1 MLWIGICEA
10 VSVAAIGGLIGGCIT
25 SISNKA
31 NNKWNMTRTEQYLNE
46 EIYQLQGGVRLAN
59 NKLGELEGK
68 ISTLSVDKAVSNHV
82 NKYKNNGYKHQRHF
96 NQRG

>member
-10 VSVAAIGGLIGGCIT
+10 MCVATIGGLIGGCIT

-31 NNKWNMTRTEQYLNE
+31 NNKWNMTRTESYLNE
-46 EIYQLQGGVRLAN
+46 EIYQLQGGVRLAHH
-59 NKLGELEGK
+59 KLGELEGK
-68 ISTLSVDKAVSNHV
+68 LSTLFVAKPVNNHV
-82 NKYKNNGYKHQRHF
+82 NKYKNKGYSHQRHF

>member
-10 VSVAAIGGLIGGCIT
+10 VSVACIGGLFGGFIT
-25 SISNKA
+25 SIANRA

-46 EIYQLQGGVRLAN
+46 EIYQLQGGVRLAHHR
-59 NKLGELEGK
+59 LGELDSK
-68 ISTLSVDKAVSNHV
+68 LSTLSVAKPVNNHA
-82 NKYKNNGYKHQRHF
+82 NKYKNNGYKNQRHF